1 MPYFK
6 CVPCKIRVS
15 GAGTDPTD
23 GSCPGCGLALE
34 PVAKLSEVMG
44 FRSSHVFDGP
54 IPARIAEQVTDI
66 SGGREAAQA
75 QIESDRWL
83 DEGGSLSPA
92 MLAEAIA
99 LEIPRP

>member
-15 GAGTDPTD
+15 VADTDLTD

-34 PVAKLSEVMG
+34 PVAKLTEVMG
-44 FRSSHVFDGP
+44 FRSSHVFDEP

-66 SGGREAAQA
+66 SGGREVAQA
-75 QIESDRWL
+75 QLESDRWL
-83 DEGGSLSPA
+83 DEGGSLSPE